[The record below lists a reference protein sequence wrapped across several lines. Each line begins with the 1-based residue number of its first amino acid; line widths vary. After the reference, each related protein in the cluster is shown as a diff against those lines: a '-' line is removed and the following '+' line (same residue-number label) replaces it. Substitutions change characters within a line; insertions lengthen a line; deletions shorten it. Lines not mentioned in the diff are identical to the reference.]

1 MRKRTKIRQILT
13 SALVSILTGEMKNT
27 CFPCVDKSSG
37 DVTRLKAECRPWS
50 APTADVYYNS
60 CSWSNQLLFMT
71 EICIIPVWYFWS
83 FPRHLAAPPTSVSY
97 PDLFCSPA
105 ACHLF
110 RHAPPASPL
119 LPPTS
124 SAPLDSCLRWFS
136 LYIVAPLYDY
146 TALYFQV
153 LLSPLLPC
161 VLSSSPGGKGV
172 FSARAWST
180 RSCSVFCLTPSLP
193 PLPLSFVS
201 FWPWP
206 E

>member
-1 MRKRTKIRQILT
+1 
-13 SALVSILTGEMKNT
+13 MKST
-27 CFPCVDKSSG
+27 CFHSCVDKSSG
-37 DVTRLKAECRPWS
+37 DVIRLKAECRPWS
-50 APTADVYYNS
+50 APSADVYHNS
-60 CSWSNQLLFMT
+60 YSWSNQLLFMT

-97 PDLFCSPA
+97 PDLFCSQA

-110 RHAPPASPL
+110 RHAPSASPL
-119 LPPTS
+119 LSPTS
-124 SAPLDSCLRWFS
+124 LAPLDSCLDDSPCTSWLLFMTT
-136 LYIVAPLYDY
+136 LLFIPGPL
-146 TALYFQV
+146 V
-153 LLSPLLPC
+153 
-161 VLSSSPGGKGV
+161 SSSALCSVLISGGKGV

-201 FWPWP
+201 FFSVWPWP

>member
-1 MRKRTKIRQILT
+1 MLTK
-13 SALVSILTGEMKNT
+13 
-27 CFPCVDKSSG
+27 SG
-37 DVTRLKAECRPWS
+37 DVTWLKTECQPWS
-50 APTADVYYNS
+50 APSADVYYNS
-60 CSWSNQLLFMT
+60 CSWSNQLLFMM

-110 RHAPPASPL
+110 RHAPSASPL

-136 LYIVAPLYDY
+136 LYIMAPLYDY
-146 TALYFQV
+146 TALYSRSSRLLFCLV
-153 LLSPLLPC
+153 LCPPLR
-161 VLSSSPGGKGV
+161 SKGV

-201 FWPWP
+201 FFPQFDHDLNRLT
-206 E
+206 EEYTISMN